1 MKQPLTVRDCFEVEG
16 VSARPQNSREQT
28 KAVSKNKIV
37 SAEEFRQFIPDTR
50 QNNLPVPMSHSDN
63 QNFMSE
69 REILYKMLFEMK
81 GDLNELKKIVY
92 TAVPGGDSMKGVSD
106 YKVQQG
112 FSPMQTHE
120 MAKPIVID
128 TNNNV
133 HEIQV
138 EESLSLMEKE
148 KEMIIKALKK
158 HRSRRKDAA
167 RDLGI
172 SERTLYRK
180 IKEYN
185 IAE

>member
-1 MKQPLTVRDCFEVEG
+1 
-16 VSARPQNSREQT
+16 
-28 KAVSKNKIV
+28 
-37 SAEEFRQFIPDTR
+37 
-50 QNNLPVPMSHSDN
+50 
-63 QNFMSE
+63 
-69 REILYKMLFEMK
+69 MLFEMK